1 MCDEDEVSTMDV
13 RVRMGDAID
22 PFQLANGVEA
32 VIGDEYQ
39 ERSNPLSLMLTIQT
53 IHARCDRASDECWTF
68 CGCVA
73 ATGLGDECVRC
84 MQWWCCVFGGSD
96 TFDDSSTSTTCLYLS
111 PSQLCLLKTCPC
123 A

>member
-39 ERSNPLSLMLTIQT
+39 EWSSPLSLMLTIQT
-53 IHARCDRASDECWTF
+53 IHARCDRASDECEGNGTIQ
-68 CGCVA
+68 GCWLIVS
-73 ATGLGDECVRC
+73 C
-84 MQWWCCVFGGSD
+84 MSEL
-96 TFDDSSTSTTCLYLS
+96 SSRISYGETRM
-111 PSQLCLLKTCPC
+111 
-123 A
+123 

>member
-39 ERSNPLSLMLTIQT
+39 EWSNAPFS
-53 IHARCDRASDECWTF
+53 HAD
-68 CGCVA
+68 
-73 ATGLGDECVRC
+73 
-84 MQWWCCVFGGSD
+84 D
-96 TFDDSSTSTTCLYLS
+96 TNNTC
-111 PSQLCLLKTCPC
+111 KV
-123 A
+123 